1 MSEMV
6 HSIICNLMKARSL
19 SLPLY
24 YFTRNQ
30 IDNNMLNISETF
42 WLITVLLV
50 FTVLFEIEVNE

>member
-1 MSEMV
+1 MSETV
-6 HSIICNLMKARSL
+6 HSIIRNLMKAL

-30 IDNNMLNISETF
+30 IDNNMLKISETF

-50 FTVLFEIEVNE
+50 FSVLFEIEVNE

>member
-6 HSIICNLMKARSL
+6 HSIICNFMKAL

-30 IDNNMLNISETF
+30 IDNNMLKISETF

-50 FTVLFEIEVNE
+50 FSVLFEIEVNE

>member
-1 MSEMV
+1 
-6 HSIICNLMKARSL
+6 MKARSL
-19 SLPLY
+19 PLN

-30 IDNNMLNISETF
+30 IDNNMLKIFETF